1 MNFIKIGVLWFL
13 IWSIIATFFAPE
25 NYQILNHLMSD
36 LSTVKHP
43 YPFIMD
49 TGFYGFSVFACM
61 SAYVLY
67 QKKQTPQIIILLIAM
82 SAISMSLIAVFDT
95 NYPMSDVVV
104 TSRGISLHAFFAASQ
119 EGLFVLL
126 ITYHIL
132 NSMKPYKTVHI
143 IFLTTSLLLSFIFIL
158 NIYPGLFQRLIF
170 INNGIWLFTYFQK
183 FKQKSATSALIQN

>member
-1 MNFIKIGVLWFL
+1 
-13 IWSIIATFFAPE
+13 
-25 NYQILNHLMSD
+25 
-36 LSTVKHP
+36 
-43 YPFIMD
+43 
-49 TGFYGFSVFACM
+49 
-61 SAYVLY
+61 
-67 QKKQTPQIIILLIAM
+67 
-82 SAISMSLIAVFDT
+82 MSLIAVFDT

>member
-67 QKKQTPQIIILLIAM
+67 QKKTNTTNNHLIDCNECY
-82 SAISMSLIAVFDT
+82 I
-95 NYPMSDVVV
+95 DV
-104 TSRGISLHAFFAASQ
+104 
-119 EGLFVLL
+119 
-126 ITYHIL
+126 
-132 NSMKPYKTVHI
+132 
-143 IFLTTSLLLSFIFIL
+143 
-158 NIYPGLFQRLIF
+158 
-170 INNGIWLFTYFQK
+170 INRSI
-183 FKQKSATSALIQN
+183 

>member
-1 MNFIKIGVLWFL
+1 MYFIKIGVFWFL
-13 IWSIIATFFAPE
+13 ILSIIATFYAPS

-36 LSTVKHP
+36 LSTIKHP

-49 TGFYGFSVFACM
+49 IGFYGFSVFAFL

-67 QKKQTPQIIILLIAM
+67 EKKQTPQLIIILIVL
-82 SAISMSLIAVFDT
+82 SALSMSLIALFDT

-126 ITYHIL
+126 ITYHII
-132 NSMKPYKTVHI
+132 NSIKPIKTIHI
-143 IFLTTSLLLSFIFIL
+143 TFLTLSLLLSFIFLL

-170 INNGIWLFTYFQK
+170 INNGIWLLTYFHE
-183 FKQKSATSALIQN
+183 FKQKSATSALI